1 MKGKNGKQWQK
12 RGESNRPE
20 HAELGRLTLLHVAGI
35 WSQLW
40 CGSRDSEEER
50 LALKACTRQRQA
62 WWSWRMIQMSV
73 SGQHSHLSWGAG
85 QVTAALL
92 SCWESVGKLAMTRH
106 YELGAVLWTWQ
117 IPNSSLP
124 WVGAA
129 KGHRDAQVKL
139 GRYDHHKDWL
149 NSVKY
154 GKLALLDQI

>member
-1 MKGKNGKQWQK
+1 MKGKDGKQWQK

-20 HAELGRLTLLHVAGI
+20 HAELRRLTLLHVADI

-40 CGSRDSEEER
+40 SGSRDSEEKR
-50 LALKACTRQRQA
+50 LALKAFTWQRQG

-73 SGQHSHLSWGAG
+73 SGQDSHLSWRTG
-85 QVTAALL
+85 QVTAAL
-92 SCWESVGKLAMTRH
+92 SCRESVGKLAMTSH

-124 WVGAA
+124 WVGVA
-129 KGHRDAQVKL
+129 KGHKDAQVKL
-139 GRYDHHKDWL
+139 GRYDHQKDCL